1 MLEMLLQMMV
11 VTMKIGALVP
21 CRRHDAVGDRRGTQ
35 ICLHT
40 LALVTP
46 EKAFTFR
53 GKDCQWRFLPRGGV
67 LHGAFESD
75 YGVIPCTTAPATN
88 LNKALTWSWVRAC
101 FGRP

>member
-35 ICLHT
+35 VCLHT

-46 EKAFTFR
+46 EKAFAFR
-53 GKDCQWRFLPRGGV
+53 GKDCQLQFLPPWRGVARGIRNS
-67 LHGAFESD
+67 LWNNS
-75 YGVIPCTTAPATN
+75 
-88 LNKALTWSWVRAC
+88 VRYCA
-101 FGRP
+101 GNA